1 MGAKRRTATEE
12 FFHDLCRKQ
21 TAVRIEFANEQ
32 GKLYDGVL
40 FLGSRM
46 IYDSVNEKGVLG
58 NHSVTDAAFVS
69 IETDF
74 GEDRRL
80 IADGSVR
87 IAGDGVIKIRRV
99 LYLCRSLHS

>member
-12 FFHDLCRKQ
+12 FFRDLCRKQ

-58 NHSVTDAAFVS
+58 NHSVTDAALVS
-69 IETDF
+69 TSAEAY
-74 GEDRRL
+74 
-80 IADGSVR
+80 IADGR
-87 IAGDGVIKIRRV
+87 
-99 LYLCRSLHS
+99 